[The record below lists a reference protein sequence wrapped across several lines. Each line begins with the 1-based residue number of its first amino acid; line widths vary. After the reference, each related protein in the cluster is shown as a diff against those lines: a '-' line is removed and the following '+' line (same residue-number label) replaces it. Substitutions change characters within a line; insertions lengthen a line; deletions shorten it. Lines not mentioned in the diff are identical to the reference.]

1 MLRLTQPTNFETL
14 HSNLHVLKG
23 GDEWKR
29 REELRVV
36 GQCHG
41 NPVKVGED

>member
-23 GDEWKR
+23 GR
-29 REELRVV
+29 RVETTRRIKGSRSVPRKS
-36 GQCHG
+36 GKG
-41 NPVKVGED
+41 R